1 MATIVGGFDT
11 GLLDSSLYLLNR
23 NDRTRTGVDGHEE
36 DLYVNVSNGN
46 LIIRHVDAFLPSQGE
61 DSWVIRTY
69 NSRGNWNGNVGQG
82 WSLNTI
88 SLDTGQ
94 ITANLITL
102 INADTSRFV
111 FKNDGTGVFRSVDG
125 PGAYETI
132 TQNKT
137 AKTFTLVRSDQTV
150 LTFDGNG
157 DLIQSQDT
165 NGNLIQY
172 VRKAGK
178 LIQVKAVS
186 SLNDTEHLINYI
198 YSGSN
203 LSQITDETGAVLV
216 SYAYGQGALGLV
228 TDRAGHVTRY
238 LYNTDGT
245 ILFVRLPQSGSE
257 AVRQLQFNY
266 TVDATDTTGKTR
278 TVSEIIDAEG
288 NRTTFQYVFNRDN
301 FNQYVGGT
309 TTMVNALGVKR
320 TESNDAEFVQWRL
333 ANGYYQTWDAGRYT
347 TDPVFRAQADDIR
360 LRHTTIYTYDGHGAL
375 LTVTEPR
382 GFTARY
388 QYDALENLITI
399 VDANGDAITR
409 SDDTYFRNLRRDFGY
424 VNALTGQGKL
434 VAELSAS
441 DIAALKERYTTHL
454 ESDADDNL
462 TTYTYTSFNKLAS
475 QTSAMG
481 FTTTYS
487 YDAKQNI
494 TQIASPGGDLT
505 RFAYDVF
512 GNVTKKT
519 VYLDQNDLVTPSKQ
533 QVTQYFYDVFG
544 ENVKTID
551 AEGNTSFASYDHFGN
566 RLTFTDGN
574 GGVTTFTY
582 DNDNRLSTVTDP
594 EGNVTVNT
602 YDSVGNRIAVR
613 DANGHTVIYIYSRN
627 NLLIAVTDPSADGN
641 TAKDRVTRNTY
652 DVGGNRT
659 TTTDANGNTTTYTY
673 REDNRLV
680 AVTTPTVANAAGQ
693 SVTYTTSY
701 AYDGVGNRISVRDNN
716 GNLTQYVYDPDNLLV
731 QTTDAVGQV
740 TQYSFDANLN
750 RVSVVMGAQLAPAQR
765 QVLRFAYD
773 QKDELITEVD
783 ALGGTTRTVYD
794 APGNRIA
801 VTDALGRTT
810 NFAYDRNNRL
820 ITETRA
826 AVTDPATGLPVR
838 YTVQHQFDANGN
850 EIATTAE
857 NGHTTQVSFD
867 KDNRPVTHEDANGI
881 KTVYSYDSRSNRTS
895 VQIGV
900 QAHIDLQRHAVVDST
915 ENAQVTTH
923 TYDEFNQLVAK
934 TDGVGNAL
942 VSSDS
947 ALYRDMRKSLGFVD
961 PADKQ

>member
-1 MATIVGGFDT
+1 MATVIGGFDT

-23 NDRTRTGVDGHEE
+23 NDRTRTGLDGHEE

-61 DSWVIRTY
+61 DSAVIRTY
-69 NSRGNWNGNVGQG
+69 NSRGSWNGNVGQG

-88 SLDTGQ
+88 TLDTGQ

-111 FKNDGTGVFRSVDG
+111 FKNDGT
-125 PGAYETI
+125 GAYETI

-288 NRTTFQYVFNRDN
+288 NRTTFAYAFNRDN

-333 ANGYYQTWDAGRYT
+333 DNGYYQTWDSARYT
-347 TDPVFRAQADDIR
+347 LEPAYRAQADDIR
-360 LRHTTIYTYDGHGAL
+360 LRHTTLYTYDGNGAL

-388 QYDALENLITI
+388 QYDALENLTTI

-434 VAELSAS
+434 VAELSAN

-454 ESDADDNL
+454 EYDAFGNLTKRTDADDNV

-481 FTTTYS
+481 NALITSDAAFYVQKRAELGFVVFPGSEQGKLVAQLTAAEKQAILTLFTTTYS
-487 YDAKQNI
+487 YDTKQNL
-494 TQIASPGGDLT
+494 TQITSPGGDLT
-505 RFAYDVF
+505 SFAYDIF
-512 GNVTKKT
+512 GNVIKKT

-533 QVTQYFYDVFG
+533 QVTQYFYDP
-544 ENVKTID
+544 
-551 AEGNTSFASYDHFGN
+551 
-566 RLTFTDGN
+566 L
-574 GGVTTFTY
+574 
-582 DNDNRLSTVTDP
+582 
-594 EGNVTVNT
+594 
-602 YDSVGNRIAVR
+602 
-613 DANGHTVIYIYSRN
+613 
-627 NLLIAVTDPSADGN
+627 
-641 TAKDRVTRNTY
+641 
-652 DVGGNRT
+652 
-659 TTTDANGNTTTYTY
+659 
-673 REDNRLV
+673 
-680 AVTTPTVANAAGQ
+680 
-693 SVTYTTSY
+693 
-701 AYDGVGNRISVRDNN
+701 
-716 GNLTQYVYDPDNLLV
+716 
-731 QTTDAVGQV
+731 
-740 TQYSFDANLN
+740 
-750 RVSVVMGAQLAPAQR
+750 
-765 QVLRFAYD
+765 
-773 QKDELITEVD
+773 
-783 ALGGTTRTVYD
+783 
-794 APGNRIA
+794 
-801 VTDALGRTT
+801 
-810 NFAYDRNNRL
+810 
-820 ITETRA
+820 
-826 AVTDPATGLPVR
+826 
-838 YTVQHQFDANGN
+838 
-850 EIATTAE
+850 
-857 NGHTTQVSFD
+857 
-867 KDNRPVTHEDANGI
+867 
-881 KTVYSYDSRSNRTS
+881 
-895 VQIGV
+895 
-900 QAHIDLQRHAVVDST
+900 
-915 ENAQVTTH
+915 
-923 TYDEFNQLVAK
+923 
-934 TDGVGNAL
+934 
-942 VSSDS
+942 
-947 ALYRDMRKSLGFVD
+947 
-961 PADKQ
+961 